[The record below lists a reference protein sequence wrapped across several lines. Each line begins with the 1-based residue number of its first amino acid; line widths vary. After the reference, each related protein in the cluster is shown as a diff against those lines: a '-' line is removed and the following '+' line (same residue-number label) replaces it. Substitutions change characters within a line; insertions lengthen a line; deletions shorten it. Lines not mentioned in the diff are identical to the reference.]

1 MRKRT
6 LARECALK
14 ILYRIEIAKES
25 ADSSIQDFWSKSG
38 ESVNKDTHEFA
49 DFLIKGTVEH
59 ITAIDRIISKYADN
73 WNISR
78 MAVIDRNILR
88 MAVYEMLYQ
97 EDIPP
102 NVSINYKDL
111 PPDGQAQAAALAGI
125 QIQPPPAQVPQQR
138 TSAPSPGASPIN
150 AQTGGRP

>member
-14 ILYRIEIAKES
+14 ILYRIEIARES
-25 ADSSIQDFWSKSG
+25 ADLSIQDFWSKSG

-49 DFLIKGTVEH
+49 DLLVKGTVEH
-59 ITAIDRIISKYADN
+59 ITAIDLIISKYADN

-102 NVSINYKDL
+102 NVSINE
-111 PPDGQAQAAALAGI
+111 AIELAKKYGDIDSGKFVNGI
-125 QIQPPPAQVPQQR
+125 LDKIKK
-138 TSAPSPGASPIN
+138 TECKK
-150 AQTGGRP
+150 

>member
-14 ILYRIEIAKES
+14 ILYRIDIAKES
-25 ADSSIQDFWSKSG
+25 VDSSLKDFWSKSG
-38 ESVNKDTHEFA
+38 GAVNKDTHDFA
-49 DFLIKGTVEH
+49 EVLVKGARENLKT
-59 ITAIDRIISKYADN
+59 IDEVISKHTDN

-102 NVSINYKDL
+102 NVSINE
-111 PPDGQAQAAALAGI
+111 AIELAKKYGDIDSGKFVNGI
-125 QIQPPPAQVPQQR
+125 LDKIKK
-138 TSAPSPGASPIN
+138 TECKK
-150 AQTGGRP
+150 

>member
-25 ADSSIQDFWSKSG
+25 VDSSIQDFWSKAG
-38 ESVNKDTHEFA
+38 ESIDKDVH
-49 DFLIKGTVEH
+49 DFTDSLVKGTYENLSS
-59 ITAIDRIISKYADN
+59 IDKVISSYADN

-88 MAVYEMLYQ
+88 MGVYEMLYRD
-97 EDIPP
+97 DIPP
-102 NVSINYKDL
+102 NVSINE
-111 PPDGQAQAAALAGI
+111 AIELAKKYGDIDSGKFVNGI
-125 QIQPPPAQVPQQR
+125 LDKIKKVECKR
-138 TSAPSPGASPIN
+138 
-150 AQTGGRP
+150 